1 MRVQKKILQYIISV
15 TMVMAI
21 VLGLCA
27 DFTINYTRVQGAD
40 AFETSISGFP
50 ESYKPYLRTLHKQ
63 YPKWKF
69 VPYNTGIKFSTA
81 VKKEYED
88 NRSLIEKSFSKY
100 LKSTAPADYSVSG
113 GYYIPKDGSSWVT
126 ASKNAIAYF
135 MDPRN
140 FLNEKHIYMFEK
152 LSYDSTSQTQTGVE
166 AILDNTFMHKT
177 DIGYITTKAKYK
189 STDIKYSKQIL
200 EAAQKSKVS
209 AYYIASK
216 IIQEIGTKKHER
228 YAGMGASGSINGE
241 YSKKYTGIYNFYNI
255 GAFSSANPI
264 ANGLKWASS
273 DTSYGRP
280 WNTPMKSINGGA
292 AYIGEKYINCGQD
305 TTYYQRFNVNKNSQ
319 YGLYQ
324 HQYMTN
330 IYGAA
335 SEAAITSD
343 AYLEMGI
350 TNLAKTFVI
359 PVYKSM
365 PSENAKVTI
374 GNQSKSGYII
384 SNVNLRKGP
393 GTTYKTSMTLNKN
406 DKVTVQKGVMTDM
419 DFSTTWL
426 SNPYWYQVKGTK
438 NGKAFTGYVS
448 AAYVNLYKEKDIAK
462 GATIKLPVS
471 VTSGHTVYYVS
482 DNPAV
487 ASVDSSGNITGVNAG
502 TTTIRA
508 YTANGGMSSA
518 AVEVNNLT
526 APKKP
531 TIQANS
537 KNYNSVKIQWSQE
550 AGVTGYYLYKK
561 NAEGKYKIIAK
572 PAGTTYSYTDTKLTT
587 GQPYSYKVKAYKT
600 INGKKYKSPRSKA
613 VSAKPVPGKP
623 KKPLITNTGR
633 GLTISWKS
641 IKGASGYILYRST
654 SKNGTFKKKKI
665 LKGKTSVSFVDTK
678 VTAGRIY
685 YYKVVAYRKVSG
697 KKIYGKESA
706 KAHMKK

>member
-1 MRVQKKILQYIISV
+1 
-15 TMVMAI
+15 
-21 VLGLCA
+21 
-27 DFTINYTRVQGAD
+27 
-40 AFETSISGFP
+40 
-50 ESYKPYLRTLHKQ
+50 
-63 YPKWKF
+63 
-69 VPYNTGIKFSTA
+69 
-81 VKKEYED
+81 
-88 NRSLIEKSFSKY
+88 
-100 LKSTAPADYSVSG
+100 
-113 GYYIPKDGSSWVT
+113 
-126 ASKNAIAYF
+126 
-135 MDPRN
+135 
-140 FLNEKHIYMFEK
+140 
-152 LSYDSTSQTQTGVE
+152 
-166 AILDNTFMHKT
+166 
-177 DIGYITTKAKYK
+177 
-189 STDIKYSKQIL
+189 
-200 EAAQKSKVS
+200 
-209 AYYIASK
+209 
-216 IIQEIGTKKHER
+216 
-228 YAGMGASGSINGE
+228 
-241 YSKKYTGIYNFYNI
+241 
-255 GAFSSANPI
+255 
-264 ANGLKWASS
+264 
-273 DTSYGRP
+273 
-280 WNTPMKSINGGA
+280 
-292 AYIGEKYINCGQD
+292 
-305 TTYYQRFNVNKNSQ
+305 
-319 YGLYQ
+319 
-324 HQYMTN
+324 
-330 IYGAA
+330 
-335 SEAAITSD
+335 
-343 AYLEMGI
+343 
-350 TNLAKTFVI
+350 
-359 PVYKSM
+359 M

-419 DFSTTWL
+419 NFSTTWL

-654 SKNGTFKKKKI
+654 SKNGTFKKKKT

-678 VTAGRIY
+678 VTAGRTY